1 MKLNL
6 KSRRNLRTSDF
17 VIIAMVTVLVIFGVV
32 MVFSASYYKSINE
45 NGTPYSFLIKQ
56 GVFAVIG
63 FGIMWFCSHLDLS
76 LIHI

>member
-6 KSRRNLRTSDF
+6 KSRRNVRTSDF

-45 NGTPYSFLIKQ
+45 N
-56 GVFAVIG
+56 
-63 FGIMWFCSHLDLS
+63 
-76 LIHI
+76 